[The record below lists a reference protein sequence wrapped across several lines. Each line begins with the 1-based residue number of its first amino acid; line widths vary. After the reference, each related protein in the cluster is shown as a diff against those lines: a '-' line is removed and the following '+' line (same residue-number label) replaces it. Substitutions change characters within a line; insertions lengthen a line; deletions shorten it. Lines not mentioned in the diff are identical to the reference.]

1 MSDESRSG
9 PQSRP
14 EALGIRGA
22 GHAASPRLKVL
33 KKKAPPRR
41 PTWRPGDTWVL
52 ALVTLAFALM
62 GAGTAVLV
70 QLSRLPDVGVLE
82 NWRPHQ
88 STQILDRKGRLLG
101 SIHGEEN
108 REYVPLASISI
119 HLREAVIA
127 VEDEHFLRHR
137 GVNLRGIVRAAITD
151 LLEGRRL
158 EGGSTITQQLAKN
171 LFLSPSR
178 SLFRKLAD
186 AYLAIRIEQRF
197 TKDRIL
203 EMYLN
208 QVYWGYNCYG
218 IQAASRL
225 YFGKRTDQLTLSESA
240 LLAFLLRGPERYSPY
255 RNRKRIGRYLAIAL
269 ERMADSRY
277 ISESM
282 QRRAERELPTIQPLR
297 RVRFRAPYFTNFV
310 LRDLREN
317 PPTVID
323 PGSGRLRRLDLP
335 ALERG
340 GYRIVTTLDLPL
352 QERAEQLLVQTLKAH
367 GKTQRFSQGAVV
379 VLDPKTGD
387 IRALVGGTDFQ
398 QSQFNRAVQARRQP
412 GSLFKPFVYLTAFDE
427 TGGKLSPATTMSDAR
442 ATYPGA
448 DGRPWSPENF
458 GGRHE
463 GTITLRRALEQSNN
477 VIAVK
482 VLERVGIQPV
492 IRMARAIG
500 IQPDTPL
507 TPTLSLALGA
517 SEVSPLEI
525 ASCYGVFASD
535 GKRAEPRSYLRIV
548 DRQGHLVAGRPDLG
562 VPADGPA
569 APRQVVASES
579 IRLLNDVM
587 QGVVLRGTGF
597 AARLDRPVAGK
608 TGTTSDHRD
617 AWFIGYTPDL
627 VGLVWLG
634 NDDNSPMSGGTT
646 GGMVCAPLWKAV
658 MSHALQGFPPTPFFA
673 PQGTVRNASA
683 SARPRTRQ
691 ATTDATPTLSRAA
704 GSPVPAPDFQTPQ
717 PTEPLIDDEPLLV
730 PPEPPPE
737 SDQEVSP

>member
-1 MSDESRSG
+1 MSDTPEQGSK
-9 PQSRP
+9 SRP

-22 GHAASPRLKVL
+22 GQSPPTRLKVL
-33 KKKAPPRR
+33 KRKPAARKAA
-41 PTWRPGDTWVL
+41 WRAGDAWGL
-52 ALVTLAFALM
+52 LVVSLAFALM
-62 GAGTAVLV
+62 GAAAAALV
-70 QLSRLPDVGVLE
+70 QLSRLPDVRILE

-108 REYVPLASISI
+108 REFVPLASISI

-127 VEDEHFLRHR
+127 VEDEHFMRHR
-137 GVNLRGIVRAAITD
+137 GVNIRGILRAAVTD
-151 LLEGRRL
+151 VLEGRRL

-171 LFLSPSR
+171 LFLSSNR

-186 AYLAIRIEQRF
+186 AYLALRIEQRF
-197 TKDRIL
+197 SKNRIL

-208 QVYWGYNCYG
+208 QVYWGHNCYG

-240 LLAFLLRGPERYSPY
+240 LLAYLLRGPERYSPY
-255 RNRKRIGRYLAIAL
+255 RNRKRIGRYLTIAL
-269 ERMADSRY
+269 ERMVDSGY
-277 ISESM
+277 ISARM
-282 QRRAERELPTIQPLR
+282 QKQAERDLPVIQPLR

-310 LRDLREN
+310 LRDLREH
-317 PPTVID
+317 PPVVVDAMTGKPRV
-323 PGSGRLRRLDLP
+323 LDMP

-352 QERAEQLLVQTLKAH
+352 QEQAERLLAATLKTH
-367 GKTQRFSQGAVV
+367 GQAQRFSQGAIV
-379 VLDPKTGD
+379 VLDPRTGD
-387 IRALVGGTDFQ
+387 IRALVGGVDFQ
-398 QSQFNRAVQARRQP
+398 TSQFNRAIQARRQP
-412 GSLFKPFVYLTAFDE
+412 GSLFKPFVYLTAFDD

-442 ATYPGA
+442 ASYPGA

-458 GGRHE
+458 GGKHE

-482 VLERVGIQPV
+482 LLDRVGIQPV
-492 IRMARAIG
+492 TRMAYAVG
-500 IQPDTPL
+500 IRPETPL

-517 SEVSPLEI
+517 SEVTPLEI
-525 ASCYGVFASD
+525 ASCYGVFAAD
-535 GKRAEPRSYLRIV
+535 GRRAEPRSYLKIV
-548 DRQGHLVAGRPDLG
+548 DPRGHLVAGRPDTQ
-562 VPADGPA
+562 VPVDDPD
-569 APRQVVASES
+569 APRQVVATAS

-587 QGVVLRGTGF
+587 QGVVLRGTGY

-617 AWFIGYTPDL
+617 AWFIGYTPDT

-646 GGMVCAPLWKAV
+646 GGVVCAPLWKAV
-658 MSHALQGFPPTPFFA
+658 MGQALQGIPPAPFPAAVTA
-673 PQGTVRNASA
+673 VKAAST
-683 SARPRTRQ
+683 SFRPRPRT
-691 ATTDATPTLSRAA
+691 ATTDVAMTPARSTPRDT
-704 GSPVPAPDFQTPQ
+704 PAPSIET
-717 PTEPLIDDEPLLV
+717 
-730 PPEPPPE
+730 PEPTQPRIEDEAPLEPPSE
-737 SDQEVSP
+737 SVVDAPEVTP